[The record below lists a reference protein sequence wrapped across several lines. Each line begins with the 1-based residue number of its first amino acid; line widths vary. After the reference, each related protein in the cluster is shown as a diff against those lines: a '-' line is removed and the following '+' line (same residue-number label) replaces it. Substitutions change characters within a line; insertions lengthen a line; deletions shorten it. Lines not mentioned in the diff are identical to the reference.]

1 MTLPVCHGALD
12 SIHLRE
18 TRSGFAGINAAIE
31 LRVRLFDGALLRWT
45 FNRNSFCVARHN
57 SLSDY
62 ASKRFRLAGKAVLDF
77 GNPFFAQ
84 IDLLGEDAARRG
96 DHFVSFANYDYLG
109 LANHPKVKADAAAA
123 LERLG
128 VGALASRLVGGER
141 STHRLLED
149 ELAAF
154 LGTETALC
162 LVSGYLTNLTAIT
175 HLMAGRDALF
185 IDELSHNSIVSAA
198 KSSGAEVVVFRH
210 NDLDHLNELL
220 ANNRENYRNALIV
233 VEALYSMD
241 GDIVDLPRIV
251 EIKERHQAW
260 LLVDEAHSL
269 GVLGG
274 TGRGICEQAGV
285 DPNRVDLII
294 GTLSKTLASCGGFI
308 AAKRSITEWMRYT
321 LPGFV
326 YSVGLSPVITAAA
339 RAALQLMQ
347 EETWRVDR
355 LVQNAELFRH
365 CAHEAGLDTGP
376 AIGRGVVPILFG
388 SSRETMLASQHLL
401 EQGYYCPPIVQ
412 IGVPKDQPR
421 LRFFISANH
430 TENEIRGVIATLG
443 TRPAVAPEAPVQVA
457 TAAL

>member
-1 MTLPVCHGALD
+1 MT
-12 SIHLRE
+12 
-18 TRSGFAGINAAIE
+18 
-31 LRVRLFDGALLRWT
+31 
-45 FNRNSFCVARHN
+45 RHN

-77 GNPFFAQ
+77 GNPFFAP
-84 IDLLGEDAARRG
+84 IDSLGAEAERRG

-109 LANHPKVKADAAAA
+109 LASHPRVKADAADA
-123 LERLG
+123 LDQLG

-141 STHRLLED
+141 STHQLLE
-149 ELAAF
+149 EEVAAF
-154 LGTETALC
+154 LGTESSLA
-162 LVSGYLTNLTAIT
+162 LVSGYLTNLTTIT

-185 IDELSHNSIVSAA
+185 IDELSHNSIASAA
-198 KSSGAEVVVFRH
+198 KSSGSEVVVFRH
-210 NDLDHLNELL
+210 NDLDHLDDLL
-220 ANNRENYRNALIV
+220 AANRENYRNALIV

-269 GVLGG
+269 GVLGA
-274 TGRGICEQAGV
+274 TGRGISELAGI
-285 DPNRVDLII
+285 DPNRIDLII
-294 GTLSKTLASCGGFI
+294 GTMSKTLASCGGFI
-308 AAKRSITEWMRYT
+308 AAKRSITEWMRYS

-347 EETWRVDR
+347 EESWRIDR
-355 LVQNAELFRH
+355 LTKNAELFRQ
-365 CAHEAGLDTGP
+365 CAQEADLDTGP

-388 SSRETMLASQHLL
+388 SSQETMLASHYLL
-401 EQGYYCPPIVQ
+401 EQGFYCPPIVQ

-421 LRFFISANH
+421 LRFFISATH
-430 TENEIRGVIATLG
+430 TEDDIRRVIAALG
-443 TRPAVAPEAPVQVA
+443 TRPAAAAEAPEQVA
-457 TAAL
+457 SAAL

>member
-1 MTLPVCHGALD
+1 
-12 SIHLRE
+12 
-18 TRSGFAGINAAIE
+18 
-31 LRVRLFDGALLRWT
+31 
-45 FNRNSFCVARHN
+45 
-57 SLSDY
+57 
-62 ASKRFRLAGKAVLDF
+62 LAGKAVLDF
-77 GNPFFAQ
+77 GNPFFAP
-84 IDLLGEDAARRG
+84 IDRLGQEAERRG

-123 LERLG
+123 LESLG

-141 STHRLLED
+141 STHQLFE
-149 ELAAF
+149 EEIASF
-154 LGTETALC
+154 LGTETALS
-162 LVSGYLTNLTAIT
+162 LVSGYLTNLTTIT

-210 NDLDHLNELL
+210 NDLDHLDELL
-220 ANNRENYRNALIV
+220 ANNRENYRNVLIV

-241 GDIVDLPRIV
+241 GDIADLPRIV
-251 EIKERHQAW
+251 EIKDRHQAW

-269 GVLGG
+269 GVLGA
-274 TGRGICEQAGV
+274 TGRGICEHAGV

-308 AAKRSITEWMRYT
+308 AAKRSITEWLRYT

-347 EETWRVDR
+347 EETWRIDR
-355 LVQNAELFRH
+355 LAQNAERFRQ

-401 EQGYYCPPIVQ
+401 EHGFYCPPIVQ

-421 LRFFISANH
+421 LRFFISASH
-430 TENEIRGVIATLG
+430 TEEEIRKVIATLG
-443 TRPAVAPEAPVQVA
+443 SRPVVVPDAPVQVA
-457 TAAL
+457 SVAL

>member
-1 MTLPVCHGALD
+1 VT
-12 SIHLRE
+12 
-18 TRSGFAGINAAIE
+18 
-31 LRVRLFDGALLRWT
+31 
-45 FNRNSFCVARHN
+45 RHN

-77 GNPFFAQ
+77 GNPFFAP
-84 IDLLGEDAARRG
+84 IDSLGAEAERRG

-109 LANHPKVKADAAAA
+109 LASHPRVKADAADA
-123 LERLG
+123 LDQLG

-141 STHRLLED
+141 STHQLLE
-149 ELAAF
+149 EEVAAF
-154 LGTETALC
+154 LGTESSLA
-162 LVSGYLTNLTAIT
+162 LVSGYLTNLTTIT

-185 IDELSHNSIVSAA
+185 IDELSHNSIASAA
-198 KSSGAEVVVFRH
+198 KSSGSEVVVFRH
-210 NDLDHLNELL
+210 NDLDHLDDLL
-220 ANNRENYRNALIV
+220 AANRENYRNALIV

-269 GVLGG
+269 GVLGA
-274 TGRGICEQAGV
+274 TGRGISELAGI
-285 DPNRVDLII
+285 DPNRIDLII
-294 GTLSKTLASCGGFI
+294 GTMSKTLASCGGFI
-308 AAKRSITEWMRYT
+308 AAKRSITEWMRYS

-347 EETWRVDR
+347 EESWRIDR
-355 LVQNAELFRH
+355 LTKNAELFRQ
-365 CAHEAGLDTGP
+365 CAQEADLDTGP

-388 SSRETMLASQHLL
+388 SSQETMLASHYLL
-401 EQGYYCPPIVQ
+401 EHGFYCPPIVQ

-421 LRFFISANH
+421 LRFFISATH
-430 TENEIRGVIATLG
+430 TEDDIRRVIAALG
-443 TRPAVAPEAPVQVA
+443 TRPAAAAEAPEQVVS
-457 TAAL
+457 AAL

>member
-1 MTLPVCHGALD
+1 VT
-12 SIHLRE
+12 
-18 TRSGFAGINAAIE
+18 
-31 LRVRLFDGALLRWT
+31 
-45 FNRNSFCVARHN
+45 RHN

-77 GNPFFAQ
+77 GNPFFAP
-84 IDLLGEDAARRG
+84 IDSLGAEAERRG

-109 LANHPKVKADAAAA
+109 LASHPRVKADAADA
-123 LERLG
+123 LDQLG

-141 STHRLLED
+141 STHQLLE
-149 ELAAF
+149 EEVAAF
-154 LGTETALC
+154 LGTESSLA
-162 LVSGYLTNLTAIT
+162 LVSGYLTNLTTIT

-185 IDELSHNSIVSAA
+185 IDELSHNSIASAA
-198 KSSGAEVVVFRH
+198 KSSGSEVVVFRH
-210 NDLDHLNELL
+210 NDLDHLDDLL
-220 ANNRENYRNALIV
+220 AANRENYRNALIV

-269 GVLGG
+269 GVLGA
-274 TGRGICEQAGV
+274 TGRGISELAGI
-285 DPNRVDLII
+285 DPNRIDLII
-294 GTLSKTLASCGGFI
+294 GTMSKTLASCGGFI
-308 AAKRSITEWMRYT
+308 AAKRSITEWMRYS

-347 EETWRVDR
+347 EESWRIDR
-355 LVQNAELFRH
+355 LTKNAELFRQ
-365 CAHEAGLDTGP
+365 CAQEADLDTGP

-388 SSRETMLASQHLL
+388 SSQETMLASQYLL
-401 EQGYYCPPIVQ
+401 EQGFYCPPIVQ

-421 LRFFISANH
+421 LRFFISATH
-430 TENEIRGVIATLG
+430 TEDDIRRVIAALG
-443 TRPAVAPEAPVQVA
+443 TRPAAAAEAPEQVA
-457 TAAL
+457 SAAL

>member
-1 MTLPVCHGALD
+1 
-12 SIHLRE
+12 
-18 TRSGFAGINAAIE
+18 
-31 LRVRLFDGALLRWT
+31 
-45 FNRNSFCVARHN
+45 
-57 SLSDY
+57 
-62 ASKRFRLAGKAVLDF
+62 LAGKAVLDF
-77 GNPFFAQ
+77 GNPFFAP
-84 IDLLGEDAARRG
+84 IDRLGQEAERRG

-123 LERLG
+123 LESLG

-141 STHRLLED
+141 STHQLFE
-149 ELAAF
+149 EEIASF
-154 LGTETALC
+154 LGTETALS
-162 LVSGYLTNLTAIT
+162 LVSGYLTNLTTIT

-210 NDLDHLNELL
+210 NDLDHLDELL
-220 ANNRENYRNALIV
+220 ANNRENYRNVLIV

-241 GDIVDLPRIV
+241 GDIADLPRIV
-251 EIKERHQAW
+251 EIKDRHQAW

-269 GVLGG
+269 GVLGA
-274 TGRGICEQAGV
+274 TGRGICEHAGV

-308 AAKRSITEWMRYT
+308 AAKRSITEWLRYT

-347 EETWRVDR
+347 EETWRIDR
-355 LVQNAELFRH
+355 LAQNAERFRQ

-401 EQGYYCPPIVQ
+401 EHGFYCPPIVQ

-421 LRFFISANH
+421 LRFFISASH
-430 TENEIRGVIATLG
+430 TEEEIRKVIATLG
-443 TRPAVAPEAPVQVA
+443 SRPVVVADAPVQVA
-457 TAAL
+457 SVAL

>member
-1 MTLPVCHGALD
+1 VT
-12 SIHLRE
+12 
-18 TRSGFAGINAAIE
+18 
-31 LRVRLFDGALLRWT
+31 
-45 FNRNSFCVARHN
+45 RHN

-77 GNPFFAQ
+77 GNPFFAP
-84 IDLLGEDAARRG
+84 IDSLGAEAERRG

-109 LANHPKVKADAAAA
+109 LASHPRVKADAADA
-123 LERLG
+123 LDQLG

-141 STHRLLED
+141 STHQLLE
-149 ELAAF
+149 EEVAAF
-154 LGTETALC
+154 LGTESSLA
-162 LVSGYLTNLTAIT
+162 LVSGYLTNLTTIT

-185 IDELSHNSIVSAA
+185 IDELSHNSIASAA
-198 KSSGAEVVVFRH
+198 KSSGSEVVVFRH
-210 NDLDHLNELL
+210 NDLDHLDDLL
-220 ANNRENYRNALIV
+220 AANRENYRNALIV

-269 GVLGG
+269 GVLGA
-274 TGRGICEQAGV
+274 TGRGISELAGI
-285 DPNRVDLII
+285 DPNRIDLII
-294 GTLSKTLASCGGFI
+294 GTMSKTLASCGGFI
-308 AAKRSITEWMRYT
+308 AAKRSITEWMRYS

-347 EETWRVDR
+347 EESWRIDR
-355 LVQNAELFRH
+355 LTKNAELFRQ
-365 CAHEAGLDTGP
+365 CAQEADLDTGP

-388 SSRETMLASQHLL
+388 SSQETMLASHYLL
-401 EQGYYCPPIVQ
+401 EQGFYCPPIVQ

-421 LRFFISANH
+421 LRFFISATH
-430 TENEIRGVIATLG
+430 TEDEIRRVIAALG
-443 TRPAVAPEAPVQVA
+443 TRPAAAAEAPEQVA
-457 TAAL
+457 SAAL

>member
-1 MTLPVCHGALD
+1 MT
-12 SIHLRE
+12 
-18 TRSGFAGINAAIE
+18 
-31 LRVRLFDGALLRWT
+31 
-45 FNRNSFCVARHN
+45 RHN

-77 GNPFFAQ
+77 GNPFFAP
-84 IDLLGEDAARRG
+84 IDSLGAEAERRG

-109 LANHPKVKADAAAA
+109 LASHPRVKADAADA
-123 LERLG
+123 LDQLG

-141 STHRLLED
+141 STHQLLE
-149 ELAAF
+149 EEVAAF
-154 LGTETALC
+154 LGTESSLA
-162 LVSGYLTNLTAIT
+162 LVSGYLTNLTTIT

-185 IDELSHNSIVSAA
+185 IDELSHNSIASAA
-198 KSSGAEVVVFRH
+198 KSSGSEVVVFRH
-210 NDLDHLNELL
+210 NDLDHLDDLL
-220 ANNRENYRNALIV
+220 AANRENYRNALIV

-269 GVLGG
+269 GVLGA
-274 TGRGICEQAGV
+274 TGRGISELAGI
-285 DPNRVDLII
+285 DPNRIDLII
-294 GTLSKTLASCGGFI
+294 GTMSKTLASCGGFI
-308 AAKRSITEWMRYT
+308 AAKRSITEWMRYS

-347 EETWRVDR
+347 EESWRIDR
-355 LVQNAELFRH
+355 LTKNAELFRQ
-365 CAHEAGLDTGP
+365 CAQEADLDTGP

-388 SSRETMLASQHLL
+388 SSQETMLASHYLL
-401 EQGYYCPPIVQ
+401 EQGFYCPPIVQ

-421 LRFFISANH
+421 LRFFISATH
-430 TENEIRGVIATLG
+430 TEDDIRRVIAALG
-443 TRPAVAPEAPVQVA
+443 TRPAAAAEAPEQVVS
-457 TAAL
+457 AAL

>member
-1 MTLPVCHGALD
+1 
-12 SIHLRE
+12 
-18 TRSGFAGINAAIE
+18 
-31 LRVRLFDGALLRWT
+31 
-45 FNRNSFCVARHN
+45 VARHN

-77 GNPFFAQ
+77 GNPFFAP
-84 IDLLGEDAARRG
+84 IDRLGQEAERRG

-123 LERLG
+123 LESLG

-141 STHRLLED
+141 STHQLFE
-149 ELAAF
+149 EEIASF
-154 LGTETALC
+154 LGTETALS
-162 LVSGYLTNLTAIT
+162 LVSGYLTNLTTIT

-210 NDLDHLNELL
+210 NDLDHLDELL
-220 ANNRENYRNALIV
+220 ANNRENYRNVLIV

-241 GDIVDLPRIV
+241 GDIADLPRIV
-251 EIKERHQAW
+251 EIKDRHQAW

-269 GVLGG
+269 GVLGA
-274 TGRGICEQAGV
+274 TGRGICEHAGV

-308 AAKRSITEWMRYT
+308 AAKRSITEWLRYT

-355 LVQNAELFRH
+355 LAQNAERFRQ

-401 EQGYYCPPIVQ
+401 EHGFYCPPIVQ

-421 LRFFISANH
+421 LRFFISASH
-430 TENEIRGVIATLG
+430 TEEEIRKVIATLG
-443 TRPAVAPEAPVQVA
+443 SRPVVVPDAPVQVA
-457 TAAL
+457 SVAL

>member
-1 MTLPVCHGALD
+1 VT
-12 SIHLRE
+12 
-18 TRSGFAGINAAIE
+18 
-31 LRVRLFDGALLRWT
+31 
-45 FNRNSFCVARHN
+45 RHN

-77 GNPFFAQ
+77 GNPFFAP
-84 IDLLGEDAARRG
+84 IDSLGAEAERRG

-109 LANHPKVKADAAAA
+109 LASHPRVKADAADA
-123 LERLG
+123 LDQLG

-141 STHRLLED
+141 STHQLLE
-149 ELAAF
+149 EEVAAF
-154 LGTETALC
+154 LGTESSLA
-162 LVSGYLTNLTAIT
+162 LVSGYLTNLTTIT

-185 IDELSHNSIVSAA
+185 IDELSHNSIASAA
-198 KSSGAEVVVFRH
+198 KSSGSEVVVFRH
-210 NDLDHLNELL
+210 NDLDHLDDLL
-220 ANNRENYRNALIV
+220 AANRENYRNALIV

-269 GVLGG
+269 GVLGA
-274 TGRGICEQAGV
+274 TGRGISELAGI
-285 DPNRVDLII
+285 DPNRIDLII
-294 GTLSKTLASCGGFI
+294 GTMSKTLASCGGFI
-308 AAKRSITEWMRYT
+308 AAKRSITEWMRYS

-347 EETWRVDR
+347 EESWRIDR
-355 LVQNAELFRH
+355 LTKNAELFRQ
-365 CAHEAGLDTGP
+365 CAQEADLDTGP

-388 SSRETMLASQHLL
+388 SSQETMLASHYLL
-401 EQGYYCPPIVQ
+401 EQGFYCPPIVQ

-421 LRFFISANH
+421 LRFFISATH
-430 TENEIRGVIATLG
+430 TEDDIRRVIAALG
-443 TRPAVAPEAPVQVA
+443 TRPAAAAEAPEQVA
-457 TAAL
+457 SAAL

>member
-1 MTLPVCHGALD
+1 
-12 SIHLRE
+12 
-18 TRSGFAGINAAIE
+18 
-31 LRVRLFDGALLRWT
+31 
-45 FNRNSFCVARHN
+45 VARHN

-84 IDLLGEDAARRG
+84 IDRLGEDAARRG
-96 DHFVSFANYDYLG
+96 AHFVSFANYDYLG

-269 GVLGG
+269 GVLGA

-285 DPNRVDLII
+285 DPSRVDLII

-355 LVQNAELFRH
+355 LVQNAELFRQ
-365 CAHEAGLDTGP
+365 CAHEADLDTGP

-388 SSRETMLASQHLL
+388 SSRETMLASQYLL

-430 TENEIRGVIATLG
+430 SDEDIRGVIAALG
-443 TRPAVAPEAPVQVA
+443 TRPAVAPESPVQVA

>member
-1 MTLPVCHGALD
+1 
-12 SIHLRE
+12 
-18 TRSGFAGINAAIE
+18 
-31 LRVRLFDGALLRWT
+31 
-45 FNRNSFCVARHN
+45 VARHN

-77 GNPFFAQ
+77 GNPFFAP
-84 IDLLGEDAARRG
+84 IDRLGQEAERRG

-123 LERLG
+123 LESLG

-141 STHRLLED
+141 STHQLFE
-149 ELAAF
+149 EEIASF
-154 LGTETALC
+154 LGTETALS
-162 LVSGYLTNLTAIT
+162 LVSGYLTNLTTIT

-210 NDLDHLNELL
+210 NDLDHLDELL
-220 ANNRENYRNALIV
+220 ANNRENYRNVLIV

-241 GDIVDLPRIV
+241 GDIADLPRIV
-251 EIKERHQAW
+251 EIRDRHQAW

-269 GVLGG
+269 GVLGA
-274 TGRGICEQAGV
+274 TGRGICEHAGV

-308 AAKRSITEWMRYT
+308 AAKRSITEWLRYT

-347 EETWRVDR
+347 EETWRIDR
-355 LVQNAELFRH
+355 LAQNAERFRQ

-401 EQGYYCPPIVQ
+401 EHGFYCPPIVQ

-421 LRFFISANH
+421 LRFFISASH
-430 TENEIRGVIATLG
+430 TEEEIRKVIATLG
-443 TRPAVAPEAPVQVA
+443 SRPVVVPDAPVQVA
-457 TAAL
+457 SVAL

>member
-1 MTLPVCHGALD
+1 MT
-12 SIHLRE
+12 
-18 TRSGFAGINAAIE
+18 
-31 LRVRLFDGALLRWT
+31 
-45 FNRNSFCVARHN
+45 RHN

-77 GNPFFAQ
+77 GNPFFAP
-84 IDLLGEDAARRG
+84 IDSLGAEAERRG

-109 LANHPKVKADAAAA
+109 LASHPRVKADAADA
-123 LERLG
+123 LDQLG

-141 STHRLLED
+141 STHQLLE
-149 ELAAF
+149 EEVAAF
-154 LGTETALC
+154 LGTESSLA
-162 LVSGYLTNLTAIT
+162 LVSGYLTNLTTIT

-185 IDELSHNSIVSAA
+185 IDELSHNSIASAA
-198 KSSGAEVVVFRH
+198 KSSGSEVVVFRH
-210 NDLDHLNELL
+210 NDLDHLDDLL
-220 ANNRENYRNALIV
+220 AANRENYRNALIV

-269 GVLGG
+269 GVLGA
-274 TGRGICEQAGV
+274 TGRGISELAGI
-285 DPNRVDLII
+285 DPNRIDLII
-294 GTLSKTLASCGGFI
+294 GTMSKTLASCGGFI
-308 AAKRSITEWMRYT
+308 AAKRSITEWMRYS

-347 EETWRVDR
+347 EESWRIDR
-355 LVQNAELFRH
+355 LTKNAELFRQ
-365 CAHEAGLDTGP
+365 CAQEADLDTGP
-376 AIGRGVVPILFG
+376 AIGRGVVPILFA
-388 SSRETMLASQHLL
+388 SSQETMLASQHLL
-401 EQGYYCPPIVQ
+401 GQGFYCPPIVQ

-421 LRFFISANH
+421 LRFFISASH
-430 TENEIRGVIATLG
+430 TEDDIRRVIAALE
-443 TRPAVAPEAPVQVA
+443 TRPVVAPEVPAQVA

>member
-1 MTLPVCHGALD
+1 VT
-12 SIHLRE
+12 
-18 TRSGFAGINAAIE
+18 
-31 LRVRLFDGALLRWT
+31 
-45 FNRNSFCVARHN
+45 RHN

-77 GNPFFAQ
+77 GNPFFAP
-84 IDLLGEDAARRG
+84 IDSLGAEAERRG

-109 LANHPKVKADAAAA
+109 LASHPRVKADAADA
-123 LERLG
+123 LDQLG

-141 STHRLLED
+141 STHKLLE
-149 ELAAF
+149 EEVAAF
-154 LGTETALC
+154 LGTESSLA
-162 LVSGYLTNLTAIT
+162 LVSGYLTNLTTIT

-185 IDELSHNSIVSAA
+185 IDELSHNSIASAA
-198 KSSGAEVVVFRH
+198 KSSGSEVVVFRH
-210 NDLDHLNELL
+210 NDLDHLDDLL
-220 ANNRENYRNALIV
+220 AANRENYRNALIV

-269 GVLGG
+269 GVLGA
-274 TGRGICEQAGV
+274 TGRGISELAGI
-285 DPNRVDLII
+285 DPNRIDLII
-294 GTLSKTLASCGGFI
+294 GTMSKTLASCGGFI
-308 AAKRSITEWMRYT
+308 AAKRSITEWMRYS

-347 EETWRVDR
+347 EESWRIDR
-355 LVQNAELFRH
+355 LTKNAELFRQ
-365 CAHEAGLDTGP
+365 CAQEADLDTGP

-388 SSRETMLASQHLL
+388 SSQETMLASHYLL
-401 EQGYYCPPIVQ
+401 EQGFYCPPIVQ

-421 LRFFISANH
+421 LRFFISATH
-430 TENEIRGVIATLG
+430 TEDDIRRVIAALG
-443 TRPAVAPEAPVQVA
+443 TRPAAAAEAPEQVA
-457 TAAL
+457 SAAL

>member
-1 MTLPVCHGALD
+1 MT
-12 SIHLRE
+12 
-18 TRSGFAGINAAIE
+18 
-31 LRVRLFDGALLRWT
+31 
-45 FNRNSFCVARHN
+45 RHN

-77 GNPFFAQ
+77 GNPFFAP
-84 IDLLGEDAARRG
+84 IDSLGAEAERRG

-109 LANHPKVKADAAAA
+109 LASHPRVKAVAADA
-123 LERLG
+123 LDQLG

-141 STHRLLED
+141 STHQLLE
-149 ELAAF
+149 EEVAAF
-154 LGTETALC
+154 LGTESSLA
-162 LVSGYLTNLTAIT
+162 LVSGYLTNLTTIT

-185 IDELSHNSIVSAA
+185 IDELSHNSIASAA
-198 KSSGAEVVVFRH
+198 KSSGSEVVVFRH
-210 NDLDHLNELL
+210 NDLDHLDDLL
-220 ANNRENYRNALIV
+220 AANRENYRNALIV

-269 GVLGG
+269 GVLGA
-274 TGRGICEQAGV
+274 TGRGISELAGI
-285 DPNRVDLII
+285 DPNRIDLII
-294 GTLSKTLASCGGFI
+294 GTMSKTLASCGGFI
-308 AAKRSITEWMRYT
+308 AAKRSITEWMRYS

-347 EETWRVDR
+347 EESWRIDR
-355 LVQNAELFRH
+355 LTKNAELFRQ
-365 CAHEAGLDTGP
+365 CAQEADLDTGP

-388 SSRETMLASQHLL
+388 SSQETMLASHYLL
-401 EQGYYCPPIVQ
+401 EQGFYCPPIVQ

-421 LRFFISANH
+421 LRFFISATH
-430 TENEIRGVIATLG
+430 TEDDIRRVIAALG
-443 TRPAVAPEAPVQVA
+443 TRPAAAAEAPEQVA
-457 TAAL
+457 SAAL

>member
-1 MTLPVCHGALD
+1 
-12 SIHLRE
+12 
-18 TRSGFAGINAAIE
+18 
-31 LRVRLFDGALLRWT
+31 
-45 FNRNSFCVARHN
+45 VARHN

-77 GNPFFAQ
+77 GNPFFAP
-84 IDLLGEDAARRG
+84 IDRLGQEAERRG

-109 LANHPKVKADAAAA
+109 LANHPRVKADAAAA
-123 LERLG
+123 LETLG

-141 STHRLLED
+141 STHQLFE
-149 ELAAF
+149 EEIASF
-154 LGTETALC
+154 LGTETALS
-162 LVSGYLTNLTAIT
+162 LVSGYLTNLTTIT

-210 NDLDHLNELL
+210 NDLDHLDELL
-220 ANNRENYRNALIV
+220 ANNRENYRNVLIV

-241 GDIVDLPRIV
+241 GDIADLPRIV
-251 EIKERHQAW
+251 EIKDRHQAW

-269 GVLGG
+269 GVLGA
-274 TGRGICEQAGV
+274 TGRGICEHAGV

-308 AAKRSITEWMRYT
+308 AAKRSIAEWMRYT

-326 YSVGLSPVITAAA
+326 YSVGLSPVIVAAA

-347 EETWRVDR
+347 EETWRIDR
-355 LVQNAELFRH
+355 LARNAELFRQ

-401 EQGYYCPPIVQ
+401 KHGFYCPPIVQ

-421 LRFFISANH
+421 LRFFISASH
-430 TENEIRGVIATLG
+430 REEEIRRVVAALG
-443 TRPAVAPEAPVQVA
+443 SRPVVVPDAPVQVA
-457 TAAL
+457 SVAL

>member
-1 MTLPVCHGALD
+1 VT
-12 SIHLRE
+12 
-18 TRSGFAGINAAIE
+18 
-31 LRVRLFDGALLRWT
+31 
-45 FNRNSFCVARHN
+45 RHN

-77 GNPFFAQ
+77 GNPFFAP
-84 IDLLGEDAARRG
+84 IDSLGAEAERRG

-109 LANHPKVKADAAAA
+109 LASHPRVKADAADA
-123 LERLG
+123 LDQLG

-141 STHRLLED
+141 STHQLLE
-149 ELAAF
+149 EEVAAF
-154 LGTETALC
+154 LGTESSLA
-162 LVSGYLTNLTAIT
+162 LVSGYLTNLTTIT

-185 IDELSHNSIVSAA
+185 IDELSHNSIASAA
-198 KSSGAEVVVFRH
+198 KSSGSEVVVFRH
-210 NDLDHLNELL
+210 NDLDHLDDLL
-220 ANNRENYRNALIV
+220 AANRENYRNALIV

-269 GVLGG
+269 GVLGA
-274 TGRGICEQAGV
+274 TGRGISELAGI
-285 DPNRVDLII
+285 DPNRIDLII
-294 GTLSKTLASCGGFI
+294 GTMSKTLASCGGFI
-308 AAKRSITEWMRYT
+308 AAKRSITEWMRYS

-347 EETWRVDR
+347 EESWRIDR
-355 LVQNAELFRH
+355 LTKNAELFRQ
-365 CAHEAGLDTGP
+365 CAQEADLDTGP

-388 SSRETMLASQHLL
+388 SSQETMLASHYLL
-401 EQGYYCPPIVQ
+401 EQGFYCPPIVQ

-421 LRFFISANH
+421 LRFFISATH
-430 TENEIRGVIATLG
+430 TEDDIRRVIAALG
-443 TRPAVAPEAPVQVA
+443 TRPAAAAEAPEQVVS
-457 TAAL
+457 AAL

>member
-1 MTLPVCHGALD
+1 
-12 SIHLRE
+12 
-18 TRSGFAGINAAIE
+18 
-31 LRVRLFDGALLRWT
+31 
-45 FNRNSFCVARHN
+45 
-57 SLSDY
+57 
-62 ASKRFRLAGKAVLDF
+62 LAFKAVLDF
-77 GNPFFAQ
+77 GNPFFAP
-84 IDLLGEDAARRG
+84 IDRLGQEAERRG

-123 LERLG
+123 LESLG

-141 STHRLLED
+141 STHQLFE
-149 ELAAF
+149 EEIASF
-154 LGTETALC
+154 LGTETALS
-162 LVSGYLTNLTAIT
+162 LVSGYLTNLTTIT

-210 NDLDHLNELL
+210 NDLDHLDELL
-220 ANNRENYRNALIV
+220 ANNRENYRNVLIV

-241 GDIVDLPRIV
+241 GDIADLPRIV
-251 EIKERHQAW
+251 EIKDRHQAW

-269 GVLGG
+269 GVLGA
-274 TGRGICEQAGV
+274 TGRGICEHAGV

-308 AAKRSITEWMRYT
+308 AAKRSITEWLRYT

-347 EETWRVDR
+347 EETWRIDR
-355 LVQNAELFRH
+355 LAQNAERFRQ

-401 EQGYYCPPIVQ
+401 EHGFYCPPIVQ

-421 LRFFISANH
+421 LRFFISASH
-430 TENEIRGVIATLG
+430 TEEEIRKVIATLG
-443 TRPAVAPEAPVQVA
+443 SRPVVVPDAPVQVA
-457 TAAL
+457 SVAL

>member
-1 MTLPVCHGALD
+1 
-12 SIHLRE
+12 
-18 TRSGFAGINAAIE
+18 
-31 LRVRLFDGALLRWT
+31 
-45 FNRNSFCVARHN
+45 
-57 SLSDY
+57 
-62 ASKRFRLAGKAVLDF
+62 LAGKAVLDF
-77 GNPFFAQ
+77 GNPFFAP
-84 IDLLGEDAARRG
+84 IDRLGQEAERRG

-123 LERLG
+123 LESLG

-141 STHRLLED
+141 STHQLFE
-149 ELAAF
+149 EEIASF
-154 LGTETALC
+154 LGTETALS
-162 LVSGYLTNLTAIT
+162 LVSGYLTNLTTIT

-210 NDLDHLNELL
+210 NDLDHLDELL
-220 ANNRENYRNALIV
+220 ANNRENYRNVLIV

-241 GDIVDLPRIV
+241 GDIADLPRIV
-251 EIKERHQAW
+251 EIRDRHQAW

-269 GVLGG
+269 GVLGA
-274 TGRGICEQAGV
+274 TGRGICEHAGV

-308 AAKRSITEWMRYT
+308 AAKRSITEWLRYT

-347 EETWRVDR
+347 EETWRIDR
-355 LVQNAELFRH
+355 LAQNAERFRQ

-401 EQGYYCPPIVQ
+401 EHGFYCPPIVQ

-421 LRFFISANH
+421 LRFFISASH
-430 TENEIRGVIATLG
+430 TEEEIRKVIATLG
-443 TRPAVAPEAPVQVA
+443 SRPVVVPDAPVQVA
-457 TAAL
+457 SVAL

>member
-1 MTLPVCHGALD
+1 
-12 SIHLRE
+12 
-18 TRSGFAGINAAIE
+18 
-31 LRVRLFDGALLRWT
+31 
-45 FNRNSFCVARHN
+45 VARHN

-77 GNPFFAQ
+77 GNPFFAPL
-84 IDLLGEDAARRG
+84 DRLGEEAERRG
-96 DHFVSFANYDYLG
+96 NHFVSFANYDYLG
-109 LANHPKVKADAAAA
+109 LATHPRVKAEAAEA
-123 LERLG
+123 LETLG

-141 STHRLLED
+141 STHRLLE
-149 ELAAF
+149 EEIASF
-154 LGTETALC
+154 LGTETAVS
-162 LVSGYLTNLTAIT
+162 LVSGYLTNLTTIT
-175 HLMAGRDALF
+175 HLMAGRDALL

-210 NDLDHLNELL
+210 NDLEHLEELL
-220 ANNRENYRNALIV
+220 ANNRENYRNVLIV

-241 GDIVDLPRIV
+241 GDIVDIQSIL

-269 GVLGG
+269 GVLGA
-274 TGRGICEQAGV
+274 TGRGICEHAGV

-339 RAALQLMQ
+339 RAALCLMQ
-347 EETWRVDR
+347 EETWRIDR
-355 LVQNAELFRH
+355 LTQNAELFRQ
-365 CAHEAGLDTGP
+365 CALEAGLDTGP

-401 EQGYYCPPIVQ
+401 DHGFYCPPIVQ
-412 IGVPKDQPR
+412 MGVPKDQPR
-421 LRFFISANH
+421 LRFFISASH
-430 TENEIRGVIATLG
+430 SEDDIRRVIATIG
-443 TRPAVAPEAPVQVA
+443 TRPTVLAEAPVQVA
-457 TAAL
+457 SAAL

>member
-1 MTLPVCHGALD
+1 M
-12 SIHLRE
+12 
-18 TRSGFAGINAAIE
+18 
-31 LRVRLFDGALLRWT
+31 
-45 FNRNSFCVARHN
+45 ARHN

-77 GNPFFAQ
+77 GNPFFAP
-84 IDLLGEDAARRG
+84 IDRLGQEAERRG

-123 LERLG
+123 LESLG

-141 STHRLLED
+141 STHQLFE
-149 ELAAF
+149 EEIASF
-154 LGTETALC
+154 LGTETALS
-162 LVSGYLTNLTAIT
+162 LVSGYLTNLTTIT

-210 NDLDHLNELL
+210 NDLDHLDELL
-220 ANNRENYRNALIV
+220 ANNRENYRNVLIV

-241 GDIVDLPRIV
+241 GDIADLPRIV
-251 EIKERHQAW
+251 EIKDRHQAW

-269 GVLGG
+269 GVLGA
-274 TGRGICEQAGV
+274 TGRGICEHAGV

-308 AAKRSITEWMRYT
+308 AAKRSITEWLRYT

-347 EETWRVDR
+347 EETWRIDR
-355 LVQNAELFRH
+355 LAQNAERFRQ

-401 EQGYYCPPIVQ
+401 EHGFYCPPIVQ

-421 LRFFISANH
+421 LRFFISASH
-430 TENEIRGVIATLG
+430 TEEEIRKVIATLG
-443 TRPAVAPEAPVQVA
+443 SRPVVVPDAPVQVA
-457 TAAL
+457 SVAL

>member
-1 MTLPVCHGALD
+1 
-12 SIHLRE
+12 
-18 TRSGFAGINAAIE
+18 
-31 LRVRLFDGALLRWT
+31 
-45 FNRNSFCVARHN
+45 VARHN

-77 GNPFFAQ
+77 GNPFFAP
-84 IDLLGEDAARRG
+84 IDRLGQEAERRG

-123 LERLG
+123 LESLG

-141 STHRLLED
+141 STHQLFE
-149 ELAAF
+149 EEIASF
-154 LGTETALC
+154 LGTETALS
-162 LVSGYLTNLTAIT
+162 LVSGYLTNLTTIT

-210 NDLDHLNELL
+210 NDLDHLDELL
-220 ANNRENYRNALIV
+220 ANNRENYRNVLIV

-241 GDIVDLPRIV
+241 GDIADLPRIV
-251 EIKERHQAW
+251 EIKDRHQAW

-269 GVLGG
+269 GVLGA
-274 TGRGICEQAGV
+274 TGRGICEHAGV

-308 AAKRSITEWMRYT
+308 AAKRSITEWLRYT

-347 EETWRVDR
+347 EETWRIDR
-355 LVQNAELFRH
+355 LAQNAERFRQ

-401 EQGYYCPPIVQ
+401 EHGFYCPPIVQ

-421 LRFFISANH
+421 LRFFISASH
-430 TENEIRGVIATLG
+430 TEEEIRKVIATLG
-443 TRPAVAPEAPVQVA
+443 SRPVVVPDAPVQVA
-457 TAAL
+457 SVAL

>member
-1 MTLPVCHGALD
+1 
-12 SIHLRE
+12 
-18 TRSGFAGINAAIE
+18 
-31 LRVRLFDGALLRWT
+31 
-45 FNRNSFCVARHN
+45 VARHN

-77 GNPFFAQ
+77 GNPFFAP
-84 IDLLGEDAARRG
+84 IDRLGQEAERRG

-123 LERLG
+123 LESLG

-141 STHRLLED
+141 STHQLFE
-149 ELAAF
+149 EEIASF
-154 LGTETALC
+154 LGTETALS
-162 LVSGYLTNLTAIT
+162 LVSGYLTNLTTIT

-210 NDLDHLNELL
+210 NDLDHLDELL
-220 ANNRENYRNALIV
+220 ANNRENYRNVLIV

-241 GDIVDLPRIV
+241 GDIADLPRIV
-251 EIKERHQAW
+251 EIKDRHQAW

-269 GVLGG
+269 GVLGA
-274 TGRGICEQAGV
+274 TGRGICEHAGV

-308 AAKRSITEWMRYT
+308 AAKRSITEWLRYT

-347 EETWRVDR
+347 EETWRIDR
-355 LVQNAELFRH
+355 LAQNAERFRQ

-401 EQGYYCPPIVQ
+401 EHGFYCPPIVQ

-421 LRFFISANH
+421 LRFFISASH
-430 TENEIRGVIATLG
+430 TEEEIRKVIATLG
-443 TRPAVAPEAPVQVA
+443 SRPVVVADAPVQVA
-457 TAAL
+457 SVAL